1 MGYILWGL
9 ESCCCYELY
18 FEQFNILDRYELLL
32 GILSL
37 GQTPLKMGKKLYWM
51 ESSVCLETEEQ
62 EKKNP
67 WTTYFCLFIS
77 LKTNCGWEGGRN
89 RLHFSVWTWE
99 VKYFL
104 FYAVLNKTHAFFADP
119 KKSRFNWDKAR
130 KKSRYNKK
138 TFCVE
143 TQNWQIMAN
152 LVLYKC
158 CTWLILLFIK
168 RGHATMI

>member
-1 MGYILWGL
+1 MLRAHKYILRMFQMGYILWGL

-62 EKKNP
+62 EEKKP
-67 WTTYFCLFIS
+67 RTTYFCLFIS
-77 LKTNCGWEGGRN
+77 LKTNCAGEGGRN
-89 RLHFSVWTWE
+89 RLHFSMWTWE

-119 KKSRFNWDKAR
+119 KKSRFNWDKTR
-130 KKSRYNKK
+130 KNQR
-138 TFCVE
+138 E
-143 TQNWQIMAN
+143 
-152 LVLYKC
+152 
-158 CTWLILLFIK
+158 
-168 RGHATMI
+168 